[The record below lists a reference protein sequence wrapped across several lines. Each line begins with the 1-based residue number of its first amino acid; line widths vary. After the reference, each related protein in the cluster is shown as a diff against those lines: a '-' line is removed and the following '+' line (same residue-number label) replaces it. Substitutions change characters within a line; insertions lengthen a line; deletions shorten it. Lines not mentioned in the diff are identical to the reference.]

1 MPVFRYAEVLLDYA
15 EAKAELGEL
24 TQGDLDISVN
34 LIRARVGMPSLDM
47 AAANANPDPYLM
59 SSETGYPNVSGANKG
74 VILEIRR
81 ERAIELFQEGYGR
94 YFDLMRWKA
103 GYCLNQPFYGMYIP
117 GPGEYSFGDDS
128 KYTFY
133 VGSPTRSST
142 SWIPTQASL
151 QLQVSAMPF
160 TASPIPSTRA
170 STTSILFPR
179 TRFC

>member
-1 MPVFRYAEVLLDYA
+1 
-15 EAKAELGEL
+15 
-24 TQGDLDISVN
+24 
-34 LIRARVGMPSLDM
+34 MPSLDM

-133 VGSPTRSST
+133 VGSTAASGIKFKIFDPETGDETATDEIFYLVDPNTGKLAT
-142 SWIPTQASL
+142 SGVRDALHSIPHS
-151 QLQVSAMPF
+151 F
-160 TASPIPSTRA
+160 DENKHYFYPIPENE
-170 STTSILFPR
+170 ILLNQALNQNPNW
-179 TRFC
+179 